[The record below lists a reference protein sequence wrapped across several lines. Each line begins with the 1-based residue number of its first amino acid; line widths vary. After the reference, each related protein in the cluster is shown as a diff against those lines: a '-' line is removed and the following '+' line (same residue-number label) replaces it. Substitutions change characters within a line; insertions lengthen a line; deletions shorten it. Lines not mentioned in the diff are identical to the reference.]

1 MAIPIW
7 KDTTASY
14 VTMGDSQ
21 AFTISVDG
29 KTIYNGRLVKKPGA
43 VGLTTYVNRLVKDY
57 LSAKIDFKRAR
68 VVQSQDNYIREFTI
82 SPATTAGVSAYKF
95 YCDYGYEEGGV
106 ADNTLSVISRPLNNV
121 VDPRQILFCT
131 FADLS
136 DNTNHLVE
144 VRLRNG
150 KRILA
155 ESLPNKV
162 QTFTQQL
169 SQSMVGDIIDIVDD
183 MGGVILASYE
193 VRNTCAE
200 YALYYLNAHG
210 GYDHLLISGTTLR
223 SDNIKR
229 TEITRVVDNTTLK
242 HGRSDVHT
250 EITRTWRL
258 NSGHLTD
265 AQWAKTHHLLGST
278 HVFLHNLDSGEIV
291 PVVIKANKADF
302 NTYRNKGRR
311 MSQLSIDV
319 EESTKRERR

>member
-7 KDTTASY
+7 KDTQASY
-14 VTMGDSQ
+14 VTLADSQ
-21 AFTISVDG
+21 IFTISVDG
-29 KTIYNGRLVKKPGA
+29 QTIYNGRLVRKPGEI
-43 VGLTTYVNRLVKDY
+43 GLTTYVNRLVKDY
-57 LSAKIDFKRAR
+57 LSAKIDFNRRYRTQA
-68 VVQSQDNYIREFTI
+68 QDNYVREFTI
-82 SPATTAGVSAYKF
+82 NPATTAGVSSYKF

-106 ADNTLSVISRPLNNV
+106 ADNTLSVISRPLHNV
-121 VDPRQILFCT
+121 VDPRQIL
-131 FADLS
+131 ADLS
-136 DNTNHLVE
+136 ENTSHLVM
-144 VRLRNG
+144 VRLRNAE
-150 KRILA
+150 RNLA

-162 QTFTQQL
+162 QTFTHQL

-183 MGGVILASYE
+183 MAGEVLASYE

-200 YALYYLNAHG
+200 YCLYYLNAHG
-210 GYDHLLISGTTLR
+210 GYDHLLINGTTLR

-229 TEITRVVDNTTLK
+229 TEITRVVDNTALK

-258 NSGHLTD
+258 NTGHLTD

-302 NTYRNKGRR
+302 NTYRNNGRK

>member
-7 KDTTASY
+7 KDTNASY
-14 VTMGDSQ
+14 VTMGDSKT
-21 AFTISVDG
+21 FTISVG
-29 KTIYNGRLVKKPGA
+29 GQIIYNGRLVKKPGES
-43 VGLTTYVNRLVKDY
+43 GLTTYVNRLVKDY
-57 LSAKIDFKRAR
+57 LSAKIDLNRGRFIH
-68 VVQSQDNYIREFTI
+68 SQDNYIREFTI
-82 SPATTAGVSAYKF
+82 NPATTTGVSSYKF
-95 YCDYGYEEGGV
+95 YCDYGYEDGAV
-106 ADNTLSVISRPLNNV
+106 KDNTLSVISRPLSNV
-121 VDPRQILFCT
+121 VDPRQTLFCT

-136 DNTNHLVE
+136 DNTNNDV
-144 VRLRNG
+144 VARLRKMNRDIQASTGG
-150 KRILA
+150 KA
-155 ESLPNKV
+155 
-162 QTFTQQL
+162 QTFTIRL
-169 SQSMVGDIIDIVDD
+169 LPGMAGDIIDIVDE
-183 MGGVILASYE
+183 MAGEVLASYE
-193 VRNTCAE
+193 VRKTCAE

-210 GYDHLLISGTTLR
+210 GYDHLLINGTSKR

-258 NSGHLTD
+258 NTGHLTD

-278 HVFLHNLDSGEIV
+278 HVFLHNLETDEIV

-302 NTYRNKGRR
+302 NTYRNNGRR

>member
-7 KDTTASY
+7 KDTKASY
-14 VTMGDSQ
+14 VTLGDSQ

-29 KTIYNGRLVKKPGA
+29 QIIYNGRLVKKPGQTPM
-43 VGLTTYVNRLVKDY
+43 TTFVNRLVKDY
-57 LSAKIDFKRAR
+57 LSAKIDFVRGETIHT
-68 VVQSQDNYIREFTI
+68 QDNYIREFTI
-82 SPATTAGVSAYKF
+82 SPATTAGVSSYKF

-106 ADNTLSVISRPLNNV
+106 ADNTLSVISRPMSNV

-131 FADLS
+131 IADLTEKAS
-136 DNTNHLVE
+136 HSVK

-150 KRILA
+150 KRIIA
-155 ESLPNKV
+155 EALRNKV
-162 QTFTQQL
+162 QTFTLQL
-169 SQSMVGDIIDIVDD
+169 TSDMADNVIEIYDDIAGKV
-183 MGGVILASYE
+183 LASYD
-193 VRNTCAE
+193 VRNTCVE

-210 GYDHLLISGTTLR
+210 GYDHLLINGTSKR

-250 EITRTWRL
+250 EITRTWHL
-258 NSGHLTD
+258 NTGHLTD
-265 AQWAKTHHLLGST
+265 AQWSKTHHLLGST

-302 NTYRNKGRR
+302 NTYRNNGRK

>member
-7 KDTTASY
+7 KDTEASY
-14 VTMGDSQ
+14 VTLGDSR

-29 KTIYNGRLVKKPGA
+29 NIIYNGRLVKKPGD
-43 VGLTTYVNRLVKDY
+43 VTLMTYINRFVKDY
-57 LSAKIDFKRAR
+57 LSAKIDFVRR
-68 VVQSQDNYIREFTI
+68 VTIHTQDNYVREFTI
-82 SPATTAGVSAYKF
+82 SPATSAGVSAYKF

-106 ADNTLSVISRPLNNV
+106 ADNTLSVISRPLSNV
-121 VDPRQILFCT
+121 VDPRQIFFCT
-131 FADLS
+131 LADLS
-136 DNTNHLVE
+136 DNNSHS
-144 VRLRNG
+144 VRVQLRNQN
-150 KRILA
+150 RILLSA
-155 ESLPNKV
+155 LRNQV
-162 QTFTQQL
+162 QTFTPQL
-169 SQSMVGDIIDIVDD
+169 SQHMVGDIIDVYDN
-183 MGGVILASYE
+183 MAGEVLASYE

-210 GYDHLLISGTTLR
+210 GYDHLLINGTSKRT
-223 SDNIKR
+223 DNIKR

-250 EITRTWRL
+250 EITRTWHL
-258 NSGHLTD
+258 NTGHLTD

-278 HVFLHNLDSGEIV
+278 HIFLHNLDSGEIV

-302 NTYRNKGRR
+302 NTYRNNGGK

>member
-7 KDTTASY
+7 KDTKASY
-14 VTMGDSQ
+14 VKVGDSQ
-21 AFTISVDG
+21 TFTISVDG
-29 KTIYNGRLVKKPGA
+29 NIIYNGRLVKKPGD
-43 VGLTTYVNRLVKDY
+43 VSLITYINRLVKDY
-57 LSAKIDFKRAR
+57 LSAKIDFVRG
-68 VVQSQDNYIREFTI
+68 QTIHPQDNYVREFTI
-82 SPATTAGVSAYKF
+82 SPATTAGVSSYKF
-95 YCDYGYEEGGV
+95 FCDYGYEGRAV
-106 ADNTLSVISRPLNNV
+106 ADNALSVISRPMSNV
-121 VDPRQILFCT
+121 VDPRQMLFCT

-136 DNTNHLVE
+136 DNTSHSVK
-144 VRLRNG
+144 VRLREG

-155 ESLPNKV
+155 ESLPNMA
-162 QTFTQQL
+162 QTFTLQL
-169 SQSMVGDIIDIVDD
+169 FAYMADNIIEIYDEMAGAV
-183 MGGVILASYE
+183 LTSYE

-200 YALYYLNAHG
+200 YCLYYLNAHG
-210 GYDHLLISGTTLR
+210 GYDHLLINGTAKR

-229 TEITRVVDNTTLK
+229 TEITRVVGNTSLK

-250 EITRTWRL
+250 EITRTWHL
-258 NSGHLTD
+258 NTGHLTD

-302 NTYRNKGRR
+302 NTYRNNGGK

>member
-7 KDTTASY
+7 KDTKASY
-14 VTMGDSQ
+14 VTLGDSQ

-29 KTIYNGRLVKKPGA
+29 LIIYNGRLVKKPGQTPK
-43 VGLTTYVNRLVKDY
+43 TTFVNRLVKDY
-57 LSAKIDFKRAR
+57 LSAKIDFVRGETIHT
-68 VVQSQDNYIREFTI
+68 QDNYIREFTI
-82 SPATTAGVSAYKF
+82 NPATTAGVSSYKF
-95 YCDYGYEEGGV
+95 YCDYGHEEGGV
-106 ADNTLSVISRPLNNV
+106 ADNTLSVISRPLLNV
-121 VDPRQILFCT
+121 VDPRQIFFCT
-131 FADLS
+131 IADLTE
-136 DNTNHLVE
+136 NTSHSVK

-150 KRILA
+150 KRIIA
-155 ESLPNKV
+155 EALRNKV
-162 QTFTQQL
+162 QTFTLQL
-169 SQSMVGDIIDIVDD
+169 TSDMADNVIEIYDDIAGKV
-183 MGGVILASYE
+183 LASYE
-193 VRNTCAE
+193 VRNTCVE

-210 GYDHLLISGTTLR
+210 GYDHLLINGTTKR

-258 NSGHLTD
+258 NTGHLTD

-278 HVFLHNLDSGEIV
+278 HVFLQNLDSGEIV

-302 NTYRNKGRR
+302 NTYRNNGRK

>member
-7 KDTTASY
+7 KDTEASY
-14 VTMGDSQ
+14 VTLGDSR

-29 KTIYNGRLVKKPGA
+29 KIIYNGRLVKKPGD
-43 VGLTTYVNRLVKDY
+43 VTLITYINRFVKDY
-57 LSAKIDFKRAR
+57 LSAKIDFVRG
-68 VVQSQDNYIREFTI
+68 VTIHTQDNYVREFTI
-82 SPATTAGVSAYKF
+82 SPATSAGVSSYKF
-95 YCDYGYEEGGV
+95 YCDYGYEGRAV
-106 ADNTLSVISRPLNNV
+106 ADNALSVISRPLSNV
-121 VDPRQILFCT
+121 VDPRQMLFCT

-136 DNTNHLVE
+136 ENTSHS
-144 VRLRNG
+144 VRVQLRNQ
-150 KRILA
+150 KSILLD
-155 ESLPNKV
+155 SLPNKV
-162 QTFTQQL
+162 QTFTPQL
-169 SQSMVGDIIDIVDD
+169 SQRMVGDIIDIYDD
-183 MGGVILASYE
+183 MARKVLASYE
-193 VRNTCAE
+193 VRDTCAE
-200 YALYYLNAHG
+200 YCLYYLNAHG
-210 GYDHLLISGTTLR
+210 GYDHLLINGTSKR

-250 EITRTWRL
+250 EITRTWHL
-258 NSGHLTD
+258 NTGHLTD

-302 NTYRNKGRR
+302 NTYRNNGGK

>member
-7 KDTTASY
+7 KDTYASY
-14 VTMGDSQ
+14 VTFADSQ

-29 KTIYNGRLVKKPGA
+29 QIIYNGRLVKKPGEI
-43 VGLTTYVNRLVKDY
+43 GLTTYVNRLVKDY
-57 LSAKIDFKRAR
+57 LSAKIDFVKGQIVHA
-68 VVQSQDNYIREFTI
+68 QDNYVREFTI
-82 SPATTAGVSAYKF
+82 DPATTAGVSAYKF

-106 ADNTLSVISRPLNNV
+106 ADNTLSVISRPLHNV
-121 VDPRQILFCT
+121 VDPRQIFFCT
-131 FADLS
+131 FADLGE
-136 DNTNHLVE
+136 NTTHSVK

-162 QTFTQQL
+162 QTFTLQL
-169 SQSMVGDIIDIVDD
+169 YAYMVDNIIEIYDD
-183 MGGVILASYE
+183 MASKVLASYE

-200 YALYYLNAHG
+200 YCLYYLNAHG
-210 GYDHLLISGTTLR
+210 GYDHLLINGTTLR

-242 HGRSDVHT
+242 HGRNDVHT

-258 NSGHLTD
+258 NTGHLTD
-265 AQWAKTHHLLGST
+265 AQWANTHHLLGST

-302 NTYRNKGRR
+302 NTYRNKGRK

>member
-21 AFTISVDG
+21 AFNISVNG
-29 KTIYNGRLVKKPGA
+29 KTIYNGRLVKKPGEI
-43 VGLTTYVNRLVKDY
+43 GLTTYVNRLVKDY
-57 LSAKIDFKRAR
+57 LSAKIDFVRGQIIHA
-68 VVQSQDNYIREFTI
+68 QDYYVRDFTI
-82 SPATTAGVSAYKF
+82 SPATTAGVSAYKV
-95 YCDYGYEEGGV
+95 YCDYGDEEGGV
-106 ADNTLSVISRPLNNV
+106 ADSTLSVIWRPMFNV

-136 DNTNHLVE
+136 NNTSRNVE
-144 VRLRNG
+144 VRLRKG

-162 QTFTQQL
+162 QTFTHQL
-169 SQSMVGDIIDIVDD
+169 SQSMVGDIIDIIDD

-242 HGRSDVHT
+242 HGRNDVHT

-258 NSGHLTD
+258 NTGHLTD

>member
-7 KDTTASY
+7 KDTNASY
-14 VTMGDSQ
+14 VTLADSQ
-21 AFTISVDG
+21 TFTISVDG
-29 KTIYNGRLVKKPGA
+29 KTIYNGRLVRKPGEI
-43 VGLTTYVNRLVKDY
+43 GLTTYVNRLVKDY
-57 LSAKIDFKRAR
+57 LSAKIDFNRDES
-68 VVQSQDNYIREFTI
+68 VHPQDNYIREFTI
-82 SPATTAGVSAYKF
+82 NPATTSGVSSYKF
-95 YCDYGYEEGGV
+95 YCDYGYEEGAV
-106 ADNTLSVISRPLNNV
+106 KDNALSFISRPLSNI

-131 FADLS
+131 FADLAVNAYHRVQVKIRETDTLIAQS
-136 DNTNHLVE
+136 SSALC
-144 VRLRNG
+144 
-150 KRILA
+150 
-155 ESLPNKV
+155 
-162 QTFTQQL
+162 QTFTCSL
-169 SQSMVGDIIDIVDD
+169 DKRFAGKTLDIYDYIAGEV
-183 MGGVILASYE
+183 LASYE

-200 YALYYLNAHG
+200 YCLYYLNAHG
-210 GYDHLLISGTTLR
+210 GYDHLLINGTTLR

-258 NSGHLTD
+258 NTGHLTD

-278 HVFLHNLDSGEIV
+278 HVFLHNLDTDEIV

>member
-7 KDTTASY
+7 KDTQASY

-21 AFTISVDG
+21 EFTINLGDAVIF
-29 KTIYNGRLVKKPGA
+29 KGRLTKKPGENSA
-43 VGLTTYVNRLVKDY
+43 STYINRILKNYLT
-57 LSAKIDFKRAR
+57 AKINFNRRATI
-68 VVQSQDNYIREFTI
+68 QQQDGYLREFTI
-82 SPATTAGVSAYKF
+82 SPATTDGVSAYKF
-95 YCDYGYEEGGV
+95 YCDYGYEEGAV
-106 ADNTLSVISRPLNNV
+106 KDNALSVISRPLSNI

-131 FADLS
+131 FADLTDS
-136 DNTNHLVE
+136 AHKVVIKERESGALVTTS
-144 VRLRNG
+144 RTG
-150 KRILA
+150 KC
-155 ESLPNKV
+155 
-162 QTFTQQL
+162 QTFTCPL
-169 SQSMVGDIIDIVDD
+169 GREEGKTLDIYDSMAGEV
-183 MGGVILASYE
+183 LASYE
-193 VRNTCAE
+193 VRETCAE

-210 GYDHLLISGTTLR
+210 GYDHLLINGTSKRT
-223 SDNIKR
+223 DNIKR

-242 HGRSDVHT
+242 HGRNDVHT

-258 NSGHLTD
+258 NTGHLTD

>member
-7 KDTTASY
+7 KDTNASY
-14 VTMGDSQ
+14 VTLADSQ
-21 AFTISVDG
+21 TFTISVDG
-29 KTIYNGRLVKKPGA
+29 KTIYNGRLVRKPGE

-57 LSAKIDFKRAR
+57 LSAKIDFVKGEMIHT
-68 VVQSQDNYIREFTI
+68 QDNYIREFTI

-106 ADNTLSVISRPLNNV
+106 ADNTLSVISRPLHNV
-121 VDPRQILFCT
+121 VDSRQILFCT
-131 FADLS
+131 FADLAVNAYHRVQVKIRETDTLIAQS
-136 DNTNHLVE
+136 SSALC
-144 VRLRNG
+144 
-150 KRILA
+150 
-155 ESLPNKV
+155 
-162 QTFTQQL
+162 QTFTCRL
-169 SQSMVGDIIDIVDD
+169 DRYAGKTLDIFDD
-183 MGGVILASYE
+183 MAGEVLASYE

-200 YALYYLNAHG
+200 YCLYYLNAHG
-210 GYDHLLISGTTLR
+210 GYDHLLINGTTLR

-258 NSGHLTD
+258 NTGHLTD

-278 HVFLHNLDSGEIV
+278 HVFLHNLDTDEIV

>member
-7 KDTTASY
+7 KDTQASY

-21 AFTISVDG
+21 TFTISVDG
-29 KTIYNGRLVKKPGA
+29 KTIYNGRLVRKPGEI
-43 VGLTTYVNRLVKDY
+43 GLTTYVNRLVKDY
-57 LSAKIDFKRAR
+57 LSAKIDFVKGEKIHT
-68 VVQSQDNYIREFTI
+68 QDNYIREFTI
-82 SPATTAGVSAYKF
+82 NPATTSGVSSYKF

-106 ADNTLSVISRPLNNV
+106 ADNTLSVISRPLSNV
-121 VDPRQILFCT
+121 VDHRQMLFCT

-136 DNTNHLVE
+136 DNTLNDVAIIE
-144 VRLRNG
+144 RNTNTIKLPASG
-150 KRILA
+150 KC
-155 ESLPNKV
+155 
-162 QTFTQQL
+162 QTFTMPL
-169 SQSMVGDIIDIVDD
+169 GEKAVGKILDIVDV
-183 MGGVILASYE
+183 MAGEVLASYE

-200 YALYYLNAHG
+200 YCLYYLNAHG
-210 GYDHLLISGTTLR
+210 GYDHLLINGTSKRT
-223 SDNIKR
+223 DNIKR

-242 HGRSDVHT
+242 HGRNDVHT

-258 NSGHLTD
+258 NTGHLTD

-278 HVFLHNLDSGEIV
+278 HVFLHNLETDEIA

-311 MSQLSIDV
+311 MSQLTIDV

>member
-7 KDTTASY
+7 KDTNASY

-21 AFTISVDG
+21 TFTISVDG
-29 KTIYNGRLVKKPGA
+29 QTIYNGRLVKKPGKA
-43 VGLTTYVNRLVKDY
+43 GLTTYVNRLVKDY
-57 LSAKIDFKRAR
+57 LSAKIDFSRDEN
-68 VVQSQDNYIREFTI
+68 VHPQDNYIREFTI

-106 ADNTLSVISRPLNNV
+106 ADNTLSVISRPLHNV

-136 DNTNHLVE
+136 DNTVNNVGIKERETDTLIASS
-144 VRLRNG
+144 RAG
-150 KRILA
+150 KC
-155 ESLPNKV
+155 
-162 QTFTQQL
+162 QTFTL
-169 SQSMVGDIIDIVDD
+169 PLGENLVGKTLDIYDD
-183 MGGVILASYE
+183 MAGEVLASYE

-258 NSGHLTD
+258 NTGHLTD
-265 AQWAKTHHLLGST
+265 KQWAKTHHLLGST

>member
-7 KDTTASY
+7 KDTIASY

-29 KTIYNGRLVKKPGA
+29 QTIYNGRLVKKPGK
-43 VGLTTYVNRLVKDY
+43 VGLATYVNRLVKDY
-57 LSAKIDFKRAR
+57 LSAKIDFNRER
-68 VVQSQDNYIREFTI
+68 VVHSQDNYIREFTI
-82 SPATTAGVSAYKF
+82 NPATTAGVSAYKF

-106 ADNTLSVISRPLNNV
+106 ADNTLSVISRPLLNV
-121 VDPRQILFCT
+121 VDPRQKLFCT

-136 DNTNHLVE
+136 ENTINDV
-144 VRLRNG
+144 VARLRKSNRVIQTSTG
-150 KRILA
+150 G
-155 ESLPNKV
+155 KV
-162 QTFTQQL
+162 QTFTL
-169 SQSMVGDIIDIVDD
+169 PLLPSMVGDIIDIVDD
-183 MGGVILASYE
+183 MGGEVLASYE

-258 NSGHLTD
+258 NTGHLTD

-302 NTYRNKGRR
+302 NTYRNKGRK

>member
-7 KDTTASY
+7 KDTQASY

-21 AFTISVDG
+21 TFTISVDG
-29 KTIYNGRLVKKPGA
+29 KTIYNGRLVRKPGEI
-43 VGLTTYVNRLVKDY
+43 GLTTYVNRLVKDY
-57 LSAKIDFKRAR
+57 LSAKIDFVKGEKIHT
-68 VVQSQDNYIREFTI
+68 QDNYIREFTI
-82 SPATTAGVSAYKF
+82 NPATTSGVSSYKF

-106 ADNTLSVISRPLNNV
+106 ADNTLSVISRPLSNI

-131 FADLS
+131 FADLTDS
-136 DNTNHLVE
+136 AHKVVIKERESGALVTTS
-144 VRLRNG
+144 RTG
-150 KRILA
+150 KC
-155 ESLPNKV
+155 
-162 QTFTQQL
+162 QTFTCPL
-169 SQSMVGDIIDIVDD
+169 GREEGKTLDIYDSMAGEV
-183 MGGVILASYE
+183 LASYE
-193 VRNTCAE
+193 VRETCAE

-210 GYDHLLISGTTLR
+210 GYDHLLINGTSKRT
-223 SDNIKR
+223 DNIKR

-242 HGRSDVHT
+242 HGRNDVHT

-258 NSGHLTD
+258 NTGHLTD

-278 HVFLHNLDSGEIV
+278 HVFLHNLETDEIA

-311 MSQLSIDV
+311 MSQLTIDV

>member
-7 KDTTASY
+7 KDTIADY
-14 VTMGDSQ
+14 LTMGDSQ
-21 AFTISVDG
+21 TFTISVDG
-29 KTIYNGRLVKKPGA
+29 MTIYNGRLVKKPGKA
-43 VGLTTYVNRLVKDY
+43 GLTTYVNRLVKDY
-57 LSAKIDFKRAR
+57 LSAKIDFKKREAIH
-68 VVQSQDNYIREFTI
+68 SQDDYIREFAI
-82 SPATTAGVSAYKF
+82 NPATVMGVSAYKF
-95 YCDYGYEEGGV
+95 YCDYGYEDGAV
-106 ADNTLSVISRPLNNV
+106 KDNALSVISRPLSNV
-121 VDPRQILFCT
+121 VDSRQILFCT

-136 DNTNHLVE
+136 ENATNLVK

-150 KRILA
+150 EHILA

-162 QTFTQQL
+162 QTFTPRL
-169 SQSMVGDIIDIVDD
+169 SPSMVGDIIDIVDD
-183 MGGVILASYE
+183 MTGKVLASYE

-210 GYDHLLISGTTLR
+210 GYDHLLIYGTSKR

-229 TEITRVVDNTTLK
+229 TEITRVVNNTTLK
-242 HGRSDVHT
+242 HGRNDVHT

-258 NSGHLTD
+258 NTGHLTD
-265 AQWAKTHHLLGST
+265 TQWAKIHHLLGST
-278 HVFLHNLDSGEIV
+278 HVFLHHLDTDEIV

-302 NTYRNKGRR
+302 NTYRNNGRK

>member
-7 KDTTASY
+7 KDTEASY
-14 VTMGDSQ
+14 VKVGDSQ
-21 AFTISVDG
+21 TFTISVDG
-29 KTIYNGRLVKKPGA
+29 NIIYNGRLVKRPGD
-43 VGLTTYVNRLVKDY
+43 VTLITYINRLVKDY
-57 LSAKIDFKRAR
+57 LSAKIDFVRR
-68 VVQSQDNYIREFTI
+68 QTIHPQDNYVREFTI
-82 SPATTAGVSAYKF
+82 SPATSAGVSAYKF

-106 ADNTLSVISRPLNNV
+106 ADNTLSVISRPLSNV
-121 VDPRQILFCT
+121 VDPRQIFFCT
-131 FADLS
+131 LADLS
-136 DNTNHLVE
+136 DNNSHS
-144 VRLRNG
+144 VRVQLRNQ
-150 KRILA
+150 KRILLSA
-155 ESLPNKV
+155 LRNQV
-162 QTFTQQL
+162 QTFTPPL
-169 SQSMVGDIIDIVDD
+169 SQSMVGDIIDVYDN
-183 MGGVILASYE
+183 MAGEVLASYE

-210 GYDHLLISGTTLR
+210 GYDHLLINGTSKR

-250 EITRTWRL
+250 EITRTWHL
-258 NSGHLTD
+258 NTGHLTD

-302 NTYRNKGRR
+302 NTYRNNGGK

>member
-7 KDTTASY
+7 KDTIADY
-14 VTMGDSQ
+14 LTMGDSQ
-21 AFTISVDG
+21 TFTINVDG
-29 KTIYNGRLVKKPGA
+29 KTIYNGRLVKKPGK
-43 VGLTTYVNRLVKDY
+43 VGLTTYVNRLIKDY
-57 LSAKIDFKRAR
+57 LSAKIDFSRDEN
-68 VVQSQDNYIREFTI
+68 VHPQVNYIREFTI
-82 SPATTAGVSAYKF
+82 NPATTVGVSAYKF

-106 ADNTLSVISRPLNNV
+106 ADNTLSVISRPLHNV
-121 VDPRQILFCT
+121 VDPRQMLFCT

-136 DNTNHLVE
+136 ENTSHLVK

-150 KRILA
+150 KRMLA

-162 QTFTQQL
+162 QTFTLQL
-169 SQSMVGDIIDIVDD
+169 YAYMADNIIEIYDD
-183 MGGVILASYE
+183 MASKVLASYE

-210 GYDHLLISGTTLR
+210 GYDHLLIKGTSKRT
-223 SDNIKR
+223 DNIKR
-229 TEITRVVDNTTLK
+229 TEITRVVNNTTLK
-242 HGRSDVHT
+242 HGRNDVHT

-258 NSGHLTD
+258 NTGHLTD
-265 AQWAKTHHLLGST
+265 AQWAKIHHLLGST
-278 HVFLHNLDSGEIV
+278 HVFLHHLDSGEIV

-302 NTYRNKGRR
+302 NTYRNNGRK

>member
-7 KDTTASY
+7 KDTKASY

-21 AFTISVDG
+21 TFTISVDG
-29 KTIYNGRLVKKPGA
+29 QTIYNGRLVKKPGK
-43 VGLTTYVNRLVKDY
+43 VGLATYVNRLVKDY
-57 LSAKIDFKRAR
+57 LSAKIDFNRAR
-68 VVQSQDNYIREFTI
+68 VVHSQDNYIREFTI
-82 SPATTAGVSAYKF
+82 NPATTAGVSSYKF

-106 ADNTLSVISRPLNNV
+106 ADNTLSVISRPLLNV

-136 DNTNHLVE
+136 ENTIKDV
-144 VRLRNG
+144 VARLRKSNRVIQTSTG
-150 KRILA
+150 G
-155 ESLPNKV
+155 KV
-162 QTFTQQL
+162 QTFTL
-169 SQSMVGDIIDIVDD
+169 PLLPSMVGDIIDIVDD
-183 MGGVILASYE
+183 MGGEVLASYE

-242 HGRSDVHT
+242 HGRNDVHT

-258 NSGHLTD
+258 NTGHLTD

-278 HVFLHNLDSGEIV
+278 HVFLHNLNTDEIV

>member
-7 KDTTASY
+7 KDTQASY
-14 VTMGDSQ
+14 VTLADSQ
-21 AFTISVDG
+21 IFTISVDG
-29 KTIYNGRLVKKPGA
+29 QTIYNGRLVRKPGEI
-43 VGLTTYVNRLVKDY
+43 GLTTYVNRLVKDY
-57 LSAKIDFKRAR
+57 LSAKIDFNRRYRTQA
-68 VVQSQDNYIREFTI
+68 QDNYVREFTI
-82 SPATTAGVSAYKF
+82 NPATTAGVSSYKF

-106 ADNTLSVISRPLNNV
+106 ADNTLSVISRPLHNV
-121 VDPRQILFCT
+121 VDPRQIL
-131 FADLS
+131 ADLS
-136 DNTNHLVE
+136 ENTSHLVM
-144 VRLRNG
+144 VRLRNAE
-150 KRILA
+150 RNLA

-162 QTFTQQL
+162 QTFTHQL

-183 MGGVILASYE
+183 MAGEVLASYE

-200 YALYYLNAHG
+200 YCLYYLNAHG
-210 GYDHLLISGTTLR
+210 GYDHLLINGTTLR

-229 TEITRVVDNTTLK
+229 TEITRVVDNTALK

-258 NSGHLTD
+258 NTGHLTD

-302 NTYRNKGRR
+302 NTYRNKGRK

-319 EESTKRERR
+319 EESIKRERR

>member
-7 KDTTASY
+7 KDTEASY
-14 VTMGDSQ
+14 VTLGGSQ
-21 AFTISVDG
+21 EFTISVDG
-29 KTIYNGRLVKKPGA
+29 QTIYNGRLVKKPGK

-57 LSAKIDFKRAR
+57 LSAKIDFVRWQKIHT
-68 VVQSQDNYIREFTI
+68 QDNYIREFTI
-82 SPATTAGVSAYKF
+82 NPATTAGVSSYKF

-106 ADNTLSVISRPLNNV
+106 ADNTLSVISRPLSNV

-136 DNTNHLVE
+136 DNTISDVV

-150 KRILA
+150 KSVLA
-155 ESLPNKV
+155 KSSTNKV
-162 QTFTQQL
+162 QTFTLKL
-169 SQSMVGDIIDIVDD
+169 SKSMVGDVIDIVDRNA
-183 MGGVILASYE
+183 GETLTSYE
-193 VRNTCAE
+193 VRETCAE
-200 YALYYLNAHG
+200 YAIYYLNAHG
-210 GYDHLLISGTTLR
+210 GYDHLLINGTSKRT
-223 SDNIKR
+223 DNINR

-242 HGRSDVHT
+242 HGRNDVHT

-258 NSGHLTD
+258 NTGHLTD

-278 HVFLHNLDSGEIV
+278 HVFLHNLETDEIV

-302 NTYRNKGRR
+302 NTYRNNGRK

>member
-7 KDTTASY
+7 KDTKASY
-14 VTMGDSQ
+14 VAFSDSQ
-21 AFTISVDG
+21 TFTISVDG
-29 KTIYNGRLVKKPGA
+29 KTIYNGRLVRKPGET
-43 VGLTTYVNRLVKDY
+43 GMSTYVNRLVKDY
-57 LSAKIDFKRAR
+57 LSAKIDFERAPR
-68 VVQSQDNYIREFTI
+68 TYSQDNYIREFTI
-82 SPATTAGVSAYKF
+82 SPATTEGVSAYKF

-106 ADNTLSVISRPLNNV
+106 ADNTLSVISRPMSNV

-136 DNTNHLVE
+136 KNASHSVNA
-144 VRLRNG
+144 RLRNG
-150 KRILA
+150 IRNLA
-155 ESLPNKV
+155 VSSTNKV
-162 QTFTQQL
+162 QTFTLRL
-169 SQSMVGDIIDIVDD
+169 SQSMVGDIIDIVNG
-183 MGGVILASYE
+183 MAGEVLASYE

-200 YALYYLNAHG
+200 YCLYYLNAHG
-210 GYDHLLISGTTLR
+210 GYDHLLINGTTKR
-223 SDNIKR
+223 TDNIKR

-258 NSGHLTD
+258 NTGHLTD

-278 HVFLHNLDSGEIV
+278 HVFLHNLETDEIV

-302 NTYRNKGRR
+302 NTYRNNGRR

>member
-43 VGLTTYVNRLVKDY
+43 VGLTTYVNRLVKDF
-57 LSAKIDFKRAR
+57 LSAKIDFVRG
-68 VVQSQDNYIREFTI
+68 QIIHPQDNYVREFTI

-106 ADNTLSVISRPLNNV
+106 ADNALSVISRPLLNV
-121 VDPRQILFCT
+121 VDPRQIFFCT

-136 DNTNHLVE
+136 DNTTHSVK

-162 QTFTQQL
+162 QTFTLQL
-169 SQSMVGDIIDIVDD
+169 YAYMADNIIEIYDD
-183 MGGVILASYE
+183 MASKVLASYE

-200 YALYYLNAHG
+200 YCLYYLNAHG
-210 GYDHLLISGTTLR
+210 GYDHLLINGTSKR

-229 TEITRVVDNTTLK
+229 TEITRMVDNTTLN
-242 HGRSDVHT
+242 HGRTDVHT

-258 NSGHLTD
+258 NTGHLTD

-302 NTYRNKGRR
+302 NTYRNNGRK

>member
-7 KDTTASY
+7 KDTHASY
-14 VTMGDSQ
+14 VTMGDSKT
-21 AFTISVDG
+21 FTISVDG
-29 KTIYNGRLVKKPGA
+29 QTIYNGRLVKKPGKS
-43 VGLTTYVNRLVKDY
+43 GLMTYVNRLVKDY
-57 LSAKIDFKRAR
+57 LSAKINFDKRSAIH
-68 VVQSQDNYIREFTI
+68 SQDNYIREFAI
-82 SPATTAGVSAYKF
+82 NPATVEGVSAYKF
-95 YCDYGYEEGGV
+95 YCDYGYEDGAV
-106 ADNTLSVISRPLNNV
+106 KDNALSVISRPLSNV
-121 VDPRQILFCT
+121 VDPRQTLFCT

-136 DNTNHLVE
+136 DNTNNDV
-144 VRLRNG
+144 VARLRKMNRDIQASTG
-150 KRILA
+150 G
-155 ESLPNKV
+155 KV
-162 QTFTQQL
+162 QTFTIRL
-169 SQSMVGDIIDIVDD
+169 LPMMAGDIIDIVDE
-183 MGGVILASYE
+183 MAGEVLASYE

-200 YALYYLNAHG
+200 YCLYYLNAHG
-210 GYDHLLISGTTLR
+210 GYDHLLINGTSKR

-242 HGRSDVHT
+242 HGRNDVHT

-258 NSGHLTD
+258 NTGHLTD

-302 NTYRNKGRR
+302 NTYRNNGRR

>member
-7 KDTTASY
+7 KDTKASY
-14 VTMGDSQ
+14 VAFSDSQ
-21 AFTISVDG
+21 TFTISVDG
-29 KTIYNGRLVKKPGA
+29 KTIYNGRLVKKPGE

-57 LSAKIDFKRAR
+57 LSAKIDFKRAG

-82 SPATTAGVSAYKF
+82 SPATTEGVSAYKF

-106 ADNTLSVISRPLNNV
+106 ADNTLSVISRPMSNV

-136 DNTNHLVE
+136 ENASHSVNA
-144 VRLRNG
+144 RLRNG
-150 KRILA
+150 IHNLA
-155 ESLPNKV
+155 VSSTNKV
-162 QTFTQQL
+162 KTFTLQL
-169 SQSMVGDIIDIVDD
+169 SQSMVGDIIDIVNG
-183 MGGVILASYE
+183 MTREVLASYE

-200 YALYYLNAHG
+200 YCLYYLNAHG
-210 GYDHLLISGTTLR
+210 GYDHLLINGTSKR

-242 HGRSDVHT
+242 HGRNDVHT

-258 NSGHLTD
+258 NTGHLTD

-278 HVFLHNLDSGEIV
+278 HVFLHNLETDEIV

-302 NTYRNKGRR
+302 NTYRNNGRR

>member
-7 KDTTASY
+7 KDTIASY
-14 VTMGDSQ
+14 VTFGDSQ
-21 AFTISVDG
+21 TFTISVDG
-29 KTIYNGRLVKKPGA
+29 QMIYNGRLVKKPGESA
-43 VGLTTYVNRLVKDY
+43 LTTYVNRLVKDY
-57 LSAKIDFKRAR
+57 LSAKIDFNRRYRTQA
-68 VVQSQDNYIREFTI
+68 QDNYVREFTI
-82 SPATTAGVSAYKF
+82 NPATTAGVSSYKF

-106 ADNTLSVISRPLNNV
+106 ADNTLSVISRPMSNV

-136 DNTNHLVE
+136 ENTSHLVM
-144 VRLRNG
+144 VRLRNAE
-150 KRILA
+150 RILA

-162 QTFTQQL
+162 QTFTHQL
-169 SQSMVGDIIDIVDD
+169 SQIMVGDIVDIVDD
-183 MGGVILASYE
+183 MAGVVLASYE

-200 YALYYLNAHG
+200 YCLYYLNAHG
-210 GYDHLLISGTTLR
+210 GYDHLLINGTSKR

-242 HGRSDVHT
+242 HERSDVHT

-258 NSGHLTD
+258 NTGHLTD

-302 NTYRNKGRR
+302 NTYRNKGRK

>member
-7 KDTTASY
+7 KDTQASY

-21 AFTISVDG
+21 EFTIRVDG
-29 KTIYNGRLVKKPGA
+29 QIIYNGRLVKKPGN
-43 VGLTTYVNRLVKDY
+43 VSLTTYVNRLVKDY
-57 LSAKIDFKRAR
+57 LAAKINFNRGATI
-68 VVQSQDNYIREFTI
+68 QQQDGYLREFTI
-82 SPATTAGVSAYKF
+82 SPATTDGVSAYKF
-95 YCDYGYEEGGV
+95 YCDYGYEEGAV
-106 ADNTLSVISRPLNNV
+106 KDNALSVISRPLSNV

-131 FADLS
+131 FADLT
-136 DNTNHLVE
+136 DNTVKKVGIRERESGALVTSTS
-144 VRLRNG
+144 RG
-150 KRILA
+150 KC
-155 ESLPNKV
+155 
-162 QTFTQQL
+162 QTFTFPL
-169 SQSMVGDIIDIVDD
+169 GKDLEGKTLDIYDSMAGEV
-183 MGGVILASYE
+183 LASYE

-210 GYDHLLISGTTLR
+210 GYDHLLINGTSKRT
-223 SDNIKR
+223 DNIKR

-258 NSGHLTD
+258 NTEHLTD

-278 HVFLHNLDSGEIV
+278 HVFLHNLETDEIAT
-291 PVVIKANKADF
+291 VVIKGNKADF

>member
-7 KDTTASY
+7 KDTQASY
-14 VTMGDSQ
+14 ETLGDSQ
-21 AFTISVDG
+21 TFTISVDG
-29 KTIYNGRLVKKPGA
+29 KTIYNGRLVRKPGEI
-43 VGLTTYVNRLVKDY
+43 GLTTYVNRLVKDY
-57 LSAKIDFKRAR
+57 LSAKIDFERGPR
-68 VVQSQDNYIREFTI
+68 THSQDNYIREFTI
-82 SPATTAGVSAYKF
+82 SPATTAGVSSYKF

-106 ADNTLSVISRPLNNV
+106 ADNTLSVISRPMSNV

-136 DNTNHLVE
+136 ENASNSVKA
-144 VRLRNG
+144 RLRNG
-150 KRILA
+150 IRILA
-155 ESLPNKV
+155 QSLTNKV
-162 QTFTQQL
+162 QTFTLPL
-169 SQSMVGDIIDIVDD
+169 SQSMVGEIIDIVDG
-183 MGGVILASYE
+183 MAGEVLASYE

-210 GYDHLLISGTTLR
+210 GYDHLLINGTTKR
-223 SDNIKR
+223 TDNIKR

-258 NSGHLTD
+258 NTGHLTD

-278 HVFLHNLDSGEIV
+278 HIFLHNLDSWEIV

>member
-7 KDTTASY
+7 KDTNASY

-21 AFTISVDG
+21 TFSISVDG
-29 KTIYNGRLVKKPGA
+29 KTIYNGRLVRKPGEI
-43 VGLTTYVNRLVKDY
+43 GLTTYVNRLVKDY
-57 LSAKIDFKRAR
+57 LSAKIDFERAR

-95 YCDYGYEEGGV
+95 YCDYGYEDG
-106 ADNTLSVISRPLNNV
+106 AIKDNALSVISRPLHNV

-131 FADLS
+131 FADLT
-136 DNTNHLVE
+136 DNTV
-144 VRLRNG
+144 
-150 KRILA
+150 
-155 ESLPNKV
+155 NKV
-162 QTFTQQL
+162 DIKERETDALIASSRAGKCQTFTL
-169 SQSMVGDIIDIVDD
+169 PLDKNLAGKTLDIYDD
-183 MGGVILASYE
+183 MAGEALASYE

-210 GYDHLLISGTTLR
+210 GYDHLLINGTSKR

-258 NSGHLTD
+258 NTGNLTD

-319 EESTKRERR
+319 EEPTKRERR

>member
-7 KDTTASY
+7 KDTNASY

-21 AFTISVDG
+21 TFTISVDG
-29 KTIYNGRLVKKPGA
+29 QTIYNGRLVKKPGK
-43 VGLTTYVNRLVKDY
+43 VGLTTFVNRLVKDY
-57 LSAKIDFKRAR
+57 LSAKIDFVKGQIVHA
-68 VVQSQDNYIREFTI
+68 QDNYVREFTI
-82 SPATTAGVSAYKF
+82 DPATTAGVSAYKF

-106 ADNTLSVISRPLNNV
+106 ADNTLSVISRPLHNV

-136 DNTNHLVE
+136 DNTTHLIE

-155 ESLPNKV
+155 GSLPNKA
-162 QTFTQQL
+162 QTFTPPL
-169 SQSMVGDIIDIVDD
+169 LPSMAGDIIDIVDE
-183 MGGVILASYE
+183 MAGVLLASYE

-200 YALYYLNAHG
+200 YCLYYLNAHG
-210 GYDHLLISGTTLR
+210 GYDHLLINGTSKRT
-223 SDNIKR
+223 DNIKR

-242 HGRSDVHT
+242 HGRNDVHT

-258 NSGHLTD
+258 NTGHLTD
-265 AQWAKTHHLLGST
+265 AQWANTHHLLGST

-302 NTYRNKGRR
+302 NTYRNKGRK

>member
-7 KDTTASY
+7 KDTKASY

-21 AFTISVDG
+21 TFTISADG
-29 KTIYNGRLVKKPGA
+29 QTIYNGRLVKKPGK
-43 VGLTTYVNRLVKDY
+43 VGLATYVNRLVKDY
-57 LSAKIDFKRAR
+57 LSAKIDFNRAR
-68 VVQSQDNYIREFTI
+68 VVHSQDNYIREFTI
-82 SPATTAGVSAYKF
+82 NPATTAGVSSYKF

-106 ADNTLSVISRPLNNV
+106 ADNTLSVISRPLLNV

-136 DNTNHLVE
+136 ENTIKDV
-144 VRLRNG
+144 VARLRKSNRVIQTSTG
-150 KRILA
+150 G
-155 ESLPNKV
+155 KV
-162 QTFTQQL
+162 QTFTL
-169 SQSMVGDIIDIVDD
+169 PLLPSMVGDIIDIVDD
-183 MGGVILASYE
+183 MGGEVLASYE

-242 HGRSDVHT
+242 HGRNDVHT

-258 NSGHLTD
+258 NTGHLTD

-278 HVFLHNLDSGEIV
+278 HVFLHNLNTDEIV